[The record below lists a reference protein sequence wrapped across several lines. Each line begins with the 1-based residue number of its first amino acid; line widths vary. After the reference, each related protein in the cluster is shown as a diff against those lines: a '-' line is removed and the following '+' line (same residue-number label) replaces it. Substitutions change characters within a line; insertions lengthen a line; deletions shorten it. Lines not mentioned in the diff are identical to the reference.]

1 MIIKTLKF
9 PGNVCVS
16 DPEHS
21 TIDPVW
27 LWSGEDLEVPHL
39 HGEMSIIT
47 RNFNVVEIRE
57 YMNHFHQQY
66 FVSASAFAINPH
78 FQFTRKRTQSTNNI
92 NLFLHGIII
101 VNGWSK
107 YFDYNIASG
116 ETPMI
121 HIRVVINVCRK
132 LHWVNTQIHQ
142 TLVKLKGKRVSL
154 SWPTSNIRRERR
166 WPSSSTLSNSAPCST
181 GSPSLNTK
189 QFKFVKVVV
198 CETLCACSIRC
209 DTEN

>member
-1 MIIKTLKF
+1 MCLLTWSLKHI

-21 TIDPVW
+21 TIDPAW

-132 LHWVNTQIHQ
+132 LHWVNTQYIKLSSNSKVKWFPSVGQLRISDENGGDHLLLHCQ
-142 TLVKLKGKRVSL
+142 TLHLAQQVVHHKTLNSSNL
-154 SWPTSNIRRERR
+154 SKW
-166 WPSSSTLSNSAPCST
+166 
-181 GSPSLNTK
+181 
-189 QFKFVKVVV
+189 
-198 CETLCACSIRC
+198 
-209 DTEN
+209 

>member
-1 MIIKTLKF
+1 MIIFFFISVKVAIQATNETLNMRFTRYKQEQKS
-9 PGNVCVS
+9 GIKLVS
-16 DPEHS
+16 QWGFCGGGDYLV
-21 TIDPVW
+21 I
-27 LWSGEDLEVPHL
+27 EDEENIHL
-39 HGEMSIIT
+39 CKN
-47 RNFNVVEIRE
+47 NFK
-57 YMNHFHQQY
+57 
-66 FVSASAFAINPH
+66 NPFH

-121 HIRVVINVCRK
+121 HIRVVINNCRK

-166 WPSSSTLSNSAPCST
+166 
-181 GSPSLNTK
+181 
-189 QFKFVKVVV
+189 
-198 CETLCACSIRC
+198 
-209 DTEN
+209 

>member
-1 MIIKTLKF
+1 MCLLTWSLKHI

-66 FVSASAFAINPH
+66 FVSANALTEIF
-78 FQFTRKRTQSTNNI
+78 
-92 NLFLHGIII
+92 NLKSF
-101 VNGWSK
+101 
-107 YFDYNIASG
+107 
-116 ETPMI
+116 
-121 HIRVVINVCRK
+121 
-132 LHWVNTQIHQ
+132 
-142 TLVKLKGKRVSL
+142 
-154 SWPTSNIRRERR
+154 
-166 WPSSSTLSNSAPCST
+166 
-181 GSPSLNTK
+181 
-189 QFKFVKVVV
+189 
-198 CETLCACSIRC
+198 
-209 DTEN
+209 